1 MNVAQNNT
9 ALDSRVTIVFF
20 LKRDKSLL
28 QEILSGRG
36 TKLPHNWLAETKG
49 EAVSVLGE
57 E

>member
-9 ALDSRVTIVFF
+9 ALDSTVTIVFF
-20 LKRDKSLL
+20 LKRDRSLL
-28 QEILSGRG
+28 QEILSDRG